1 MNNILN
7 NNQISWLE
15 KYRPKKLVDYYIS
28 KKQLD
33 VVKTFFRDFRNKT
46 DDIKSFLVLYGS
58 PGIGKTTLAHLIL
71 QYFDYE
77 IIECNASDTRT
88 KKTIRESIGQ
98 ISKVSVCID
107 EKNKFKETAIIMDEI
122 DGLSG
127 GESNSV
133 QELIDIV
140 TKDKDSKQN
149 NIYLCPVICTTN
161 SIKNKSLVP
170 LLKQAIVLN
179 LNKPSDSN
187 CIKLIDKI
195 LLVENFNVPDEIKN
209 DIITNAYGDYRQI
222 IMLLFQY
229 YHTLKI
235 SKNNNINID
244 IDINEKLKTNNELH
258 IHTDT
263 NIDKTI
269 DIHTKKNAILN
280 YDDEIEHYNIIKQI
294 TNECETPL
302 EKIKYF
308 LTHNT
313 DFENIKHI
321 CSDDS
326 NLYYMNFYIN
336 IINIIY
342 TIQNKEGLKTK
353 DSMLSYFKLLFNIYN
368 SLKTADLLNNTIFL
382 DKNWEILDYFDTIGL
397 ALPLNVLHNKNYS
410 NGKYLINDFQ
420 LMHHTQYNFM
430 RQEQALIKKKLNI
443 DYCKIHDI
451 DLINLYYNLKRFKHI
466 NKEAIIISDSRS
478 KKKKSLSNIQDNKFH
493 IDKIYL
499 KICDK
504 IDELLG

>member
-1 MNNILN
+1 MAT
-7 NNQISWLE
+7 NQISWLE
-15 KYRPKKLVDYYIS
+15 KYRPKKLADYYIS

-33 VVKTFFRDFRNKT
+33 VVKSFFRDFRNKT
-46 DDIKSFLVLYGS
+46 DEIKSFLVLYGS

-107 EKNKFKETAIIMDEI
+107 EKNIFKETAIIMDEI

-179 LNKPSDSN
+179 LNKPSDTN
-187 CIKLIDKI
+187 CLKLIDKI

-235 SKNNNINID
+235 SKNYNINID
-244 IDINEKLKTNNELH
+244 EKLKITNELH
-258 IHTDT
+258 IYTNT
-263 NIDKTI
+263 NIN
-269 DIHTKKNAILN
+269 KNKNLN

-313 DFENIKHI
+313 DFENIRHI

-342 TIQNKEGLKTK
+342 TIQNKERLKTK

-410 NGKYLINDFQ
+410 KEKYLINDFQ

-430 RQEQALIKKKLNI
+430 RQEQALIRKKLNI
-443 DYCKIHDI
+443 DYGKIHDI

-466 NKEAIIISDSRS
+466 NKDAIVISDSRS
-478 KKKKSLSNIQDNKFH
+478 KKKKSLSNSEDNKFH

-504 IDELLG
+504 IDELLQ